1 MVLAFLLAEAG
12 RAEEAAESLLPLTE
26 GDNAYPIL
34 HARAFALE
42 RAGDKET
49 LPVTAEAV
57 RRAHALDER
66 FDLGFY
72 AGNWAR
78 LRRAAGVDLTP
89 DDVPWSEPVTFEGN
103 GHRYALIEVPVS
115 FSDAVKLCEARGGHL
130 VTIADEAEN
139 QFVFDKFGYDR
150 LCWLGATDAGT
161 EGEWR
166 WISGEPFEFTNWAKG
181 QPNGE
186 AKGNAGEDFGNIG
199 IFDARKYGVDWRWAP
214 GTKWGDDPEHGLG
227 QDSMVRHRALMLMV
241 THAVC
246 EWDD

>member
-166 WISGEPFEFTNWAKG
+166 WITGEPFEFTNWAKG